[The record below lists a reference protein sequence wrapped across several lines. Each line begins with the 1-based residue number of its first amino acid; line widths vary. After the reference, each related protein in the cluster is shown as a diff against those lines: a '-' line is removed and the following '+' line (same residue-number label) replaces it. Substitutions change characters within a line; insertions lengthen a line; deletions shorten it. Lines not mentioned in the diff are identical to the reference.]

1 MNKAFITAVI
11 FLVISLP
18 LTGCYDARE
27 IEELA
32 YVMAIGIDKGVTDK
46 LRLTVQFPTMSGPT
60 AAAGGGM
67 QGSSGGNGGSQDG
80 GDQDGYTAITMD
92 VPSFFTGID
101 MINTIVPRKLNFMH
115 TKALVFSEEMAR
127 EGIGDYIAPIVRY
140 REIRRTIHV
149 IVCKGSAADFIK
161 ENKPF
166 IGTTLSKTMEIMME
180 APDDTGF
187 FPHATLHDLYSNMK
201 STYRQP
207 VAILGSVNDFKSF
220 KEEGP
225 PWGSG
230 FKTGGDYYAGELP
243 RKGGNKLELLG
254 CAVFNGDK
262 MVGELN
268 GQETRIM
275 MIGRGDFNKGTFT
288 IKDPKKPDLIVPI
301 EVFEEIKPKIK
312 IRFEEDKPVIQM
324 KVFLE
329 GEILAVQSR
338 IDYENLDLK
347 PLLEDSFERHIK
359 EELDRLIQ
367 KSKDMNIDLLEFGKT
382 AVSHFDTIQEWERF
396 NWLRQFEKAEV
407 YTDVEFVIRRTGS
420 LIKSSPIMTR
430 EGKK

>member
-11 FLVISLP
+11 FLVISAS
-18 LTGCYDARE
+18 LTGCYDSRE

-32 YVMAIGIDKGVTDK
+32 YVMTIGIDKGVTDK
-46 LRLTVQFPTMSGPT
+46 LRLTVQFSTMSGPT

-67 QGSSGGNGGSQDG
+67 GGGGGNGGSQDG
-80 GDQDGYTAITMD
+80 GEQDGYTAITMD

-180 APDDTGF
+180 GPYDTGF
-187 FPHATLHDLYSNMK
+187 FPHVTLYDIYNNMK

-207 VAILGSVNDFKSF
+207 VAILGTVNDFKSF

-243 RKGGNKLELLG
+243 RKGGNKLELFG

-262 MVGELN
+262 MVGELS
-268 GQETRIM
+268 GHETRIM
-275 MIGRGDFNKGTFT
+275 MIGRGEFTKGTFT

-301 EVFEEIKPKIK
+301 EVYQEIKPKIK
-312 IRFEEDKPVIQM
+312 IRFEKDKPVIHLR
-324 KVFLE
+324 VFLE

-338 IDYENLDLK
+338 INYETVGLK
-347 PLLEDSFERHIK
+347 PLLEKSLERHIK
-359 EELDRLIQ
+359 SELDRLIQ
-367 KSKDMNIDLLEFGKT
+367 KGKDMNIDLLEFGRT

-396 NWLRQFEKAEV
+396 NWLRQFEKAEI
-407 YTDVEFVIRRTGS
+407 YTDVEFALRRTGG

>member
-1 MNKAFITAVI
+1 MNKAFITSIV
-11 FLVISLP
+11 FLVISTL

-27 IEELA
+27 IEELS

-67 QGSSGGNGGSQDG
+67 RGSSGGDGGSQDG
-80 GDQDGYTAITMD
+80 GDQDGYTTITMD
-92 VPSFFTGID
+92 VPSFFSGID
-101 MINTIVPRKLNFMH
+101 MINTIMPRKLNFMH

-127 EGIGDYIAPIVRY
+127 DGIGDYIAPIVRY
-140 REIRRTIHV
+140 REIRRTTHV

-166 IGTTLSKTMEIMME
+166 IGMSLARTMEIMMKN
-180 APDDTGF
+180 PYDTSF
-187 FPHATLHDLYSNMK
+187 FPHVTLHDLYNNMK

-254 CAVFNGDK
+254 SAVFNGDK
-262 MVGELN
+262 MIGELN

-275 MIGRGDFNKGTFT
+275 MIGRGDFTKGIFA

-301 EVFEEIKPKIK
+301 EVFEEIKPKIR
-312 IRFEEDKPVIQM
+312 IRFVEDKPIINL

-338 IDYENLDLK
+338 IDYEDINLK
-347 PLLEDSFERHIK
+347 RVLEESFKRHIK

-367 KSKDMNIDLLEFGKT
+367 KSKDMNIDLLELGKS
-382 AVSHFDTIQEWERF
+382 VVKHFDTIQEWEEY
-396 NWLRQFEKAEV
+396 NWLRQFEKAEI

-420 LIKSSPIMTR
+420 LIKSSPIISK